1 MTGALLLALTAG
13 MLGAVN
19 PCGFAMLPAYLS
31 LLVAG
36 PDGGRGAVGRA
47 LTATAALTLGY
58 VLVFGAFGLAVAPAA
73 DWLRPRLPWLTVTL
87 GVLLALAGCWLL
99 AGKRLPAPG
108 PLRVAPRLTRT
119 WPSMVL
125 FGAAYALTSLSCA
138 IAPFLAIVVT
148 SMRAG
153 SPLRG
158 LALFGAYALGMAL
171 VVGVAALAV
180 ALLRGRV
187 VARLRGA
194 GAWAPRLS
202 GLVLVVAGGYVAW
215 YGWYEVR
222 LAQGRYDAF
231 TDPVIRA
238 AAQLQQTLVRA
249 VDTLGPA
256 VLAALLLAAVLLTRR
271 RPLSRDLAVG
281 ARAEGVK
288 RTSRGP
294 EVQDRGE
301 GAGTAA
307 GERVSAG

>member
-36 PDGGRGAVGRA
+36 PDGGRGAVRRA
-47 LTATAALTLGY
+47 LTATAGLTLGY
-58 VLVFGAFGLAVAPAA
+58 VLVFGAFGLALAPAA

-99 AGKRLPAPG
+99 AGRRLPAPR

-119 WPSMVL
+119 WPSMAL
-125 FGAAYALTSLSCA
+125 FGAAYALTSLTCA

-148 SMRAG
+148 SLRAG

-194 GAWAPRLS
+194 GAWVPRLS
-202 GLVLVVAGGYVAW
+202 GVVLLVAGGYVAW

-222 LAQGRYDAF
+222 LAQGRHDAF
-231 TDPVIRA
+231 GDPVVVGA
-238 AAQLQQTLVRA
+238 ARIQRMLVTA
-249 VDTLGPA
+249 LDTAGPA
-256 VLAALLLAAVLLTRR
+256 VLAGLLVVLLAVAALLHRSRTRTG
-271 RPLSRDLAVG
+271 D
-281 ARAEGVK
+281 
-288 RTSRGP
+288 T
-294 EVQDRGE
+294 
-301 GAGTAA
+301 
-307 GERVSAG
+307 ERV